1 MRVDAVSS
9 LRANA
14 RRVREIVAV
23 LAKYGLAEG
32 LRWLD
37 VDFVQDRLRSVDGDR
52 LREQPFA
59 ARVRLA
65 LTELGCSFQ
74 KLGQTLGTRPD
85 LCGDE
90 LASELAKLQ
99 VHTVAD
105 GPAEVA
111 RRIEEELGAKPSE
124 LFAEFDLTPLA
135 SASIAQVHAA
145 RTHDGEEVV
154 VKLVRSGVEAQARVD
169 LDILAAA
176 ARIAELRSPS
186 LRAWQP
192 TLVARQ
198 LRRSLLR
205 ELDLQQERANME
217 RFAAAFAQDPTV
229 RFPRAKEDLCS
240 RGALTMRRF
249 RGTPISDTPALRERG
264 ADQRA
269 IARIGAQAWLEMVFR
284 DGFFHADPHPGNLLW
299 LEDGALGILDCGMA
313 ARIDPLLREQLEDLM
328 LFAVDRRSSELA
340 DCVLQMCRGAERADR
355 DALGADLADILDD
368 HLDTPLQRVE
378 IGEFLG
384 AVFSVLHRHRLALP
398 ASLAMLLRTIVVLEG
413 SSRMLDRSFSLA
425 QIAAPVCRRAVR
437 KRWAPR
443 RVAARVVRASREWE
457 RLAIAFPG
465 GLRRTVD
472 RMAQGSFRV
481 RLEHR
486 HLDDSVN
493 RLTLGILTAALV
505 LASASLWSSS
515 APPRIGDVSAL
526 GLAGF
531 FAAAMLG
538 IRLWRSSRRA
548 LSDRGD

>member
-1 MRVDAVSS
+1 MGVDAVSS

-14 RRVREIVAV
+14 RRVREIASV

-37 VDFVQDRLRSVDGDR
+37 VDFVQDRMRSVNGDR
-52 LREQPFA
+52 LREQPFV

-65 LTELGCSFQ
+65 LTELGCTFQ
-74 KLGQTLGTRPD
+74 KMGQTLGTRPD

-90 LASELAKLQ
+90 LANELAKLQ
-99 VHTVAD
+99 VRTVAD
-105 GPAEVA
+105 GPEEVV
-111 RRIEEELGAKPSE
+111 RRIEAELGAKPSE
-124 LFAEFDLTPLA
+124 LFAWFDPTPLA

-169 LDILAAA
+169 LDILAAV

-205 ELDLQQERANME
+205 ELDMQHERANME
-217 RFAAAFAQDPTV
+217 RFAAAFAQDGSV
-229 RFPRAKEDLCS
+229 RFPHAKEGLCS
-240 RGALTMRRF
+240 RGALTMERF
-249 RGTPISDTPALRERG
+249 RGTPISDAAALHDRA

-269 IARIGAQAWLEMVFR
+269 IARIGAKAWLDMVFR

-299 LEDGALGILDCGMA
+299 LEDGVLGILDCGMA
-313 ARIDPLLREQLEDLM
+313 ARIDPMLREQLEDLM
-328 LFAVDRRSSELA
+328 LLAVDRRSSDLA
-340 DCVLQMCRGAERADR
+340 DCLLQICRGEQRADR
-355 DALGADLADILDD
+355 EALGADLAEILDD
-368 HLDTPLQRVE
+368 HIDTPLQRVE

-384 AVFSVLHRHRLALP
+384 AVFGVLHRHRLALP
-398 ASLAMLLRTIVVLEG
+398 ASLAMLLRTVVVLEG

-425 QIAAPVCRRAVR
+425 QIAAPACRRAVR
-437 KRWAPR
+437 MRWAPR
-443 RVAARVVRASREWE
+443 RVAVRVMRASREWE
-457 RLAIAFPG
+457 RLVAAFPS
-465 GLRRTVD
+465 GLRRTIE
-472 RMAQGSFRV
+472 RMGHGSFRV

-505 LASASLWSSS
+505 LASASLWASA
-515 APPRIGDVSAL
+515 APPRIGNVSAL

-531 FAAAMLG
+531 TAAAMLG

>member
-1 MRVDAVSS
+1 
-9 LRANA
+9 
-14 RRVREIVAV
+14 V

-32 LRWLD
+32 LHWLD
-37 VDFVQDRLRSVDGDR
+37 VDFVQDRLRSVDGER

-65 LTELGCSFQ
+65 LTELGCTFQ
-74 KLGQTLGTRPD
+74 KLGQALGTRPD
-85 LCGDE
+85 VCGDE
-90 LASELAKLQ
+90 LAIELAKLQ
-99 VHTVAD
+99 VRTVAD

-124 LFAEFDLTPLA
+124 LFAEFDPTPLA

-145 RTHDGEEVV
+145 RTHDGNEVV

-176 ARIAELRSPS
+176 ARIAESRSPA

-205 ELDLQQERANME
+205 ELDMHQERANMD
-217 RFAAAFAQDPTV
+217 RFAAAFAQDRSV
-229 RFPRAKEDLCS
+229 RFPRAVDELCS
-240 RGALTMRRF
+240 RGALTMERF
-249 RGTPISDTPALRERG
+249 RGTPLSDSSALRERG
-264 ADQRA
+264 ADQPA
-269 IARIGAQAWLEMVFR
+269 IARIGAQAWLDMVFR

-299 LEDGALGILDCGMA
+299 LEDGVLGILDCGMA
-313 ARIDPLLREQLEDLM
+313 ARIDTVLREQLEDL
-328 LFAVDRRSSELA
+328 LLLAIDRRSFELA
-340 DCVLQMCRGAERADR
+340 DCVLQICRGAERVDR
-355 DALGADLADILDD
+355 EALGVDLADILDD
-368 HLDTPLQRVE
+368 HLDTPLERVE
-378 IGEFLG
+378 IGELLG
-384 AVFSVLHRHRLALP
+384 AVFGALHRHRLALP
-398 ASLAMLLRTIVVLEG
+398 PSLAMLLRTLVVLEG
-413 SSRMLDRSFSLA
+413 SSRMLDRNFSLA
-425 QIAAPVCRRAVR
+425 EVAAPACRRAVR
-437 KRWAPR
+437 MRWAPR
-443 RVAARVVRASREWE
+443 RVAMRVARAGREWE
-457 RLAIAFPG
+457 RLAAEFPS

-493 RLTLGILTAALV
+493 RLTLGILIAALV
-505 LASASLWSSS
+505 LASASLWTSA
-515 APPRIGDVSAL
+515 APPRIGHVSAL

-531 FAAAMLG
+531 VAAAMLG
-538 IRLWRSSRRA
+538 VRLWRSSRRA

>member
-1 MRVDAVSS
+1 MGVDAVSS

-14 RRVREIVAV
+14 RRVREIASV

-52 LREQPFA
+52 LREQPFV

-65 LTELGCSFQ
+65 LTELGCTFQ
-74 KLGQTLGTRPD
+74 KMGQTLGTRPD

-90 LASELAKLQ
+90 LANELAKLQ
-99 VHTVAD
+99 VRTVAD
-105 GPAEVA
+105 GPEEVV
-111 RRIEEELGAKPSE
+111 RRIEAELGAKPSE
-124 LFAEFDLTPLA
+124 LFAWFDPTPLA

-145 RTHDGEEVV
+145 RTHDGDEVV

-169 LDILAAA
+169 LDILAAV

-205 ELDLQQERANME
+205 ELDMQHERANME
-217 RFAAAFAQDPTV
+217 RFAAAFAQDGSV
-229 RFPRAKEDLCS
+229 RFPHAKEGLCS
-240 RGALTMRRF
+240 RGALTMERF
-249 RGTPISDTPALRERG
+249 RGTPISDAAALHDRA

-269 IARIGAQAWLEMVFR
+269 IARIGAKAWLDMVFR

-299 LEDGALGILDCGMA
+299 LEDGVLGILDCGMA
-313 ARIDPLLREQLEDLM
+313 ARIDPMLREQLEDLM
-328 LFAVDRRSSELA
+328 LLAVDRRSSDLA
-340 DCVLQMCRGAERADR
+340 DCLLQICRGEQRADR
-355 DALGADLADILDD
+355 EALSADLAEILDD
-368 HLDTPLQRVE
+368 HIDTPLQRVE

-384 AVFSVLHRHRLALP
+384 AVFGVLHRHRLALP
-398 ASLAMLLRTIVVLEG
+398 ASLAMLLRTVVVLEG

-437 KRWAPR
+437 MRWAPR
-443 RVAARVVRASREWE
+443 RVAARVLRASREWE
-457 RLAIAFPG
+457 RLVAAFPS
-465 GLRRTVD
+465 GLRRTID
-472 RMAQGSFRV
+472 RMGQGSFRV

-505 LASASLWSSS
+505 LASASLWASA
-515 APPRIGDVSAL
+515 APPRIGNVSAL

-531 FAAAMLG
+531 TAAAMLG